1 MAKVTAPFEIEGTID
16 DLNFFKSS
24 GQNLV
29 RLKGNSGISK
39 EQFANNP
46 IFDPIRE
53 HATEFGS
60 CVLKSRVFRL
70 LAKQFYDKAK
80 EVSFAGR
87 VNQLLFEILE
97 EDTTNKRGERKLEI
111 GLQNPELHEILV
123 NFEANKLRPLNKVVK
138 RKVTFDW
145 KQNKINLTTVNTE
158 KDINWPEPDANHI
171 HFQIAI
177 ANWNCKEDKFENHYS
192 NEIILEKNDTETPL
206 ELQITKLQTQDLWI
220 AYLYIGLSNKERR
233 KTKPLHKKWNTT
245 TIIGIQNFNQ
255 RQSSYHAVRASN
267 SDSVFSQISPS
278 PSLCASLFTTIHF
291 KKTRCSSV

>member
-16 DLNFFKSS
+16 DLTFFKSS

-39 EQFANNP
+39 EQFAKNP

-53 HATEFGS
+53 HGTEFGS

-70 LAKQFYDKAK
+70 LAKQFYDNAK

-97 EDTTNKRGERKLEI
+97 EDTTNKKGERKLEI
-111 GLQNPELHEILV
+111 GLQIPELHEILV
-123 NFEANKLRPLNKVVK
+123 NFEANKLRPLNKVVTK
-138 RKVTFDW
+138 KMEFDW
-145 KQNKINLTTVNTE
+145 EQNKINLTTINTE
-158 KDINWPEPDANHI
+158 KDIVWPEPDANQI

-177 ANWNCKEDKFENHYS
+177 ANWNCKEDLFENHYS
-192 NEIILEKNDTETPL
+192 NEIILEKTDAEVQLEFEINKLET
-206 ELQITKLQTQDLWI
+206 KDLWLAFI
-220 AYLYIGLSNKERR
+220 YIGFSNKERR

-255 RQSSYHAVRASN
+255 
-267 SDSVFSQISPS
+267 
-278 PSLCASLFTTIHF
+278 
-291 KKTRCSSV
+291 KK

>member
-60 CVLKSRVFRL
+60 CVRKARVFRL

-87 VNQLLFEILE
+87 VNQLLFEIVE

-111 GLQNPELHEILV
+111 GIQIPELEEILL
-123 NFEANKLRPLNKVVK
+123 NFDGNKLRPLNKVLK
-138 RKVTFDW
+138 KKITYDW
-145 KQNKINLTTVNTE
+145 KQNKINLPSINTE
-158 KDINWPEPDANHI
+158 KDINWPEPEANQI
-171 HFQIAI
+171 HFQLAI
-177 ANWNCKEDKFENHYS
+177 ANWNYTEDKFENHYS
-192 NEIILEKNDTETPL
+192 NEITLEKTNTEASL
-206 ELQITKLQTQDLWI
+206 EFKISELKTKDLWI
-220 AYLYIGLSNKERR
+220 AFIYIGFSNKERR

-245 TIIGIQNFNQ
+245 TIIGIKNFNQ
-255 RQSSYHAVRASN
+255 
-267 SDSVFSQISPS
+267 
-278 PSLCASLFTTIHF
+278 
-291 KKTRCSSV
+291 KK